1 MIDDTARP
9 ADACPPGPATS
20 PAELNTGD
28 PGWWRSPTAWRTEIL
43 AAMVVGV
50 ALIPEAISFSV
61 VAHVDP
67 RVGLFASFTMAV
79 TISLVGGRR
88 AMISAATGSTA
99 LVLAPLSQR
108 YGLHYLVAAVLLAGV
123 VQVVLGLAGVAK
135 LMRYV
140 PRSVSVG
147 FVNALGIL
155 LFKAQWPN
163 LEHVSPT
170 VYVLVGGGLAVIALF
185 PRVNRV
191 IPAPLVAIVA
201 ITAVSMIGHFHGVP
215 TVGDK
220 GSLPHSLPLPGL
232 PSVPLSP
239 HTLSIIWLPAVTMA
253 LVGLLETQMTAR
265 LVDDLTDTGS
275 DKHRESVGQGIANLV
290 TGVFGGMGGCAMIG
304 QTMINVKS
312 GARTRVS
319 TFLAGVFLLILVVV
333 LNPVVSQ
340 IPMAALVAVM
350 FVVSYS
356 TFDWNS
362 IAPSHLRRMPRSETA
377 VMLVT
382 VVLTVATGN
391 LSIGVVAGVIVAAL
405 LFARRVQRIATV
417 VRVTPDHHRWHL
429 HLPGHHPRR
438 APSIDTDRLH
448 APSDL
453 DGHSAVYVVS
463 GELFF
468 ASSSD
473 LADHFDYSGD
483 PDHVIID
490 LTDSHIWDASTVAAL
505 DRVIAKYA
513 HHGKT
518 VELIGMNAASRRIHD
533 DLAGQLASSH

>member
-1 MIDDTARP
+1 
-9 ADACPPGPATS
+9 
-20 PAELNTGD
+20 
-28 PGWWRSPTAWRTEIL
+28 
-43 AAMVVGV
+43 MVVGV

-67 RVGLFASFTMAV
+67 RIGLFASFTMAV
-79 TISLVGGRR
+79 TIAVVGGRR

-108 YGLHYLVAAVLLAGV
+108 YGLHYLVAAVLVAGAT
-123 VQVVLGLAGVAK
+123 QVVLGLLGVAQ

-155 LFKAQWPN
+155 LFVAQWPN
-163 LEHVSPT
+163 LEHVAPT
-170 VYVLVGGGLAVIALF
+170 VYILVGAGLVIIALF
-185 PRVNRV
+185 PRINRV

-201 ITAVSMIGHFHGVP
+201 VTAASMIGHFRGVP

-220 GSLPHSLPLPGL
+220 GALPHSLPLPGL
-232 PSVPLSP
+232 PSVSLSV
-239 HTLSIIWLPAVTMA
+239 HTLAIIWLPAVTMA

-275 DKHRESVGQGIANLV
+275 DKRRESVGQGIANLV

-304 QTMINVKS
+304 QTMINVKA
-312 GARTRVS
+312 GARTRAS

-362 IAPSHLRRMPRSETA
+362 IAPSHLRRMPKSETA
-377 VMLVT
+377 VMVVT
-382 VVLTVATGN
+382 VILTVATGN
-391 LSIGVVAGVIVAAL
+391 LSIGVVAGVVLAAL
-405 LFARRVQRIATV
+405 LFARRVQHIASV
-417 VRVTPDHHRWHL
+417 VRVTPDHHRWHI

-438 APSIDTDRLH
+438 SPAVPPGRVH
-448 APSDL
+448 APRDL
-453 DGHSAVYVVS
+453 DGHSAVYVVT

-473 LADHFDYSGD
+473 LADQFDYSGD
-483 PDHVIID
+483 PGHVVID

-505 DRVIAKYA
+505 DRVVAKYA

-518 VELIGMNAASRRIHD
+518 VELVGMNPASRRLHG
-533 DLAGQLASSH
+533 DLAGQLVSSH